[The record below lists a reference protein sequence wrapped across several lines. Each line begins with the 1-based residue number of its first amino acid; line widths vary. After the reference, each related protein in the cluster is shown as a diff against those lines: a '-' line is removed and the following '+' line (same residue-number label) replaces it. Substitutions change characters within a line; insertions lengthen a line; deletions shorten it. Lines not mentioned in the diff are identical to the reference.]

1 MESLKKSTIVQYLN
15 HKIRNDTYIS
25 KYILNQEKGINN
37 FELKDCKNFANM
49 TVENYKKDIKFLS
62 ETVKSDKI

>member
-1 MESLKKSTIVQYLN
+1 M
-15 HKIRNDTYIS
+15 RNDTYIS
-25 KYILNQEKGINN
+25 KYVLNKEKGINN
-37 FELKDCKNFANM
+37 LELKSCNDFANM